1 MNAQA
6 TTKEFV
12 EEDARWAIR
21 TATTVAVSRLDNEHQ
36 DEVLSFLEERPAH
49 TFGMLGFITLNGLVS
64 PHNRGSFYACR
75 DEEGHLLGVALIGH
89 YILMETRS
97 DAAIEKFARLAKGFC
112 GAHMVLGEQDAVE
125 AFWSYYQDGG
135 QAPRRFCRELLF
147 EQRWPVEARETV
159 PGLRK
164 ATLNDLELIVPA
176 HAQSAIDESGIDP
189 LQVDPQGFRRRCA
202 RRIEQ
207 GQTWV
212 WIEDGRLMFKAEV
225 LTDTSLV
232 TYLEGVWVDPQ
243 ERGQGHGSRC
253 LSQLGRNLLMK
264 SNSVVLLVNEQAE
277 GARAFY
283 KKAGYKFIGF
293 YDTVFLKPQTH

>member
-1 MNAQA
+1 MNALA
-6 TTKEFV
+6 TTMEPV
-12 EEDARWAIR
+12 ADAARGAIG
-21 TATTVAVSRLDNEHQ
+21 TAPTVVVSRLDNEHK
-36 DEVLSFLEERPAH
+36 DEVLNFLEERPAH
-49 TFGMLGFITLNGLVS
+49 TFGLVGFIAANGLVS

-97 DAAIEKFARLAKGFC
+97 DAAIKSFARLAKEFC

-125 AFWSYYQDGG
+125 AFWAYYEDGG
-135 QAPRRFCRELLF
+135 QAPRRFCRELLL
-147 EQRWPVEARETV
+147 EQRWPVEAQETV

-164 ATLNDLELIVPA
+164 ATLNDLELVVPA
-176 HAQSAIDESGIDP
+176 HAQSAFDESGIDP
-189 LQVDPQGFRRRCA
+189 LQIDPQGFRQRCA
-202 RRIEQ
+202 RRIER

-212 WIEDGRLMFKAEV
+212 WIENGRLIFKAEV
-225 LTDTSLV
+225 LTDTSQV

-243 ERGQGHGSRC
+243 GRGQGNGTRC
-253 LSQLGRNLLMK
+253 LTQLGRNLLMR
-264 SNSVVLLVNEQAE
+264 SNSVVLLVNELAE

-293 YDTVFLKPQTH
+293 YDTVFLKLQTH

>member
-1 MNAQA
+1 MNALS

-12 EEDARWAIR
+12 AEEAHGAIG
-21 TATTVAVSRLDNEHQ
+21 TTIGSVSRLDTEHHG
-36 DEVLSFLEERPAH
+36 EVLCFLEERPAH
-49 TFGMLGFITLNGLVS
+49 TFGMVGFITLNGLVS

-97 DAAIEKFARLAKGFC
+97 AAAIEAFAKLAKEFC

-125 AFWSYYQDGG
+125 AFWSYYEDGG
-135 QAPRRFCRELLF
+135 QAPRRFCRELLL
-147 EQRWPVEARETV
+147 EQRWPVDARETV

-164 ATLNDLELIVPA
+164 ATLNDLELVVPA
-176 HAQSAIDESGIDP
+176 HAQSAIEESGIDP
-189 LQVDPQGFRRRCA
+189 LQVDPQGFRQRCA

-212 WIEDGRLMFKAEV
+212 WIEDGRLKFKAEV

-232 TYLEGVWVDPQ
+232 SYLEGVWVDPQ
-243 ERGQGHGSRC
+243 ERGQGNGSRC

-264 SNSVVLLVNEQAE
+264 SKSVVLLVNEQAE